1 MYCIGCGAQNIEG
14 SGHCVRCGLDLK
26 TIRTDT
32 YETAAAESLSPKLWN
47 PDMAAFL
54 SWILTPVFGAII
66 HALNWH
72 SLDQPRKAYIS
83 WGWAIFNFLG
93 LTAISIYF
101 QSKFGDGKT
110 SERLLGLASLT
121 TLFVW
126 YFSFGRSQSKFI
138 ARQLNGKYTK
148 AGWLNVLCII
158 TIIVSS
164 VLILGSR

>member
-1 MYCIGCGAQNIEG
+1 MYCIGCGAENIEG
-14 SGHCVRCGLDLK
+14 SAHCIRCGLGLK

-32 YETAAAESLSPKLWN
+32 YEKAAAEPLSPKLWN

-83 WGWAIFNFLG
+83 WGWAVLTFLG
-93 LTAISIYF
+93 LIAISVYF
-101 QSKFGDGKT
+101 QNKFGDGKT
-110 SERLLGLASLT
+110 SDRLSGVASFAVLV
-121 TLFVW
+121 VW

-148 AGWLNVLCII
+148 AGWFNVFCIT

-164 VLILGSR
+164 FLILGSR